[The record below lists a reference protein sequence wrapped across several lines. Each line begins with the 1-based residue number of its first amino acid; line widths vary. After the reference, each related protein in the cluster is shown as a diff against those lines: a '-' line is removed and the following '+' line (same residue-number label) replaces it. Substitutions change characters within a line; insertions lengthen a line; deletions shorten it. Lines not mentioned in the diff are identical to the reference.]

1 MKQSPPS
8 VAVIMFQTPRRFYR
22 LDVDRAT
29 FNNLLAK
36 GAETTVEL
44 IGTEL
49 YRRKT
54 LTSKQR
60 FVSAGI
66 VGQLIDTFE
75 L

>member
-1 MKQSPPS
+1 MNKPPS
-8 VAVIMFQTPRRFYR
+8 VAVIMFQTPRRLYR

-44 IGTEL
+44 LGTEL

-66 VGQLIDTFE
+66 VNQLIETFE

>member
-1 MKQSPPS
+1 MKQAPPS
-8 VAVIMFQTPRRFYR
+8 VAIIMFQTPTRFYR

-36 GAETTVEL
+36 GAELTALV

-60 FVSAGI
+60 FVSCGI
-66 VGQLIDTFE
+66 VNQLITTFE